1 MGATTTMMMMIRE
14 KKKGAWQVKVP
25 TNEAI
30 EERKKSTQEFQM
42 EMDDKSG
49 KQVLLS
55 ECWTHR

>member
-55 ECWTHR
+55 EC

>member
-30 EERKKSTQEFQM
+30 EEGKKSTQEFQM

-55 ECWTHR
+55 EC